1 MTNVSRSDPVLILI
15 FLSADCKNFSAE
27 SDEMNLRRISYLMAT
42 KDDRMQPGSD
52 IEEEEEEF
60 IQITS
65 TDSRR

>member
-1 MTNVSRSDPVLILI
+1 MITNVIGLTLFWNFLLIV
-15 FLSADCKNFSAE
+15 SFSAE

-60 IQITS
+60 VQITS